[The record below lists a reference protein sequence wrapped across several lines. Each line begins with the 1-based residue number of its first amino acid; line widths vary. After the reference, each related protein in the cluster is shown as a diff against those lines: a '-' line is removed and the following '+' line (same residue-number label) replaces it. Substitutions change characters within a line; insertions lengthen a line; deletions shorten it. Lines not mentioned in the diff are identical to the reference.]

1 MLFSPDGLSSP
12 PLSKLEG
19 QYGIG
24 ALGSTGGMS
33 EGFPSCSQVL
43 FQVILCCLSLVK
55 TDCGPCG
62 VIQPAVLKQEHVVP
76 LWLHHS
82 VEKERLEQILPCPE
96 CPSRRQMLT
105 EL

>member
-12 PLSKLEG
+12 PLSKVEG

-55 TDCGPCG
+55 TDCNLARQDCWP
-62 VIQPAVLKQEHVVP
+62 VDHVE
-76 LWLHHS
+76 S
-82 VEKERLEQILPCPE
+82 FSQQC
-96 CPSRRQMLT
+96 
-105 EL
+105 